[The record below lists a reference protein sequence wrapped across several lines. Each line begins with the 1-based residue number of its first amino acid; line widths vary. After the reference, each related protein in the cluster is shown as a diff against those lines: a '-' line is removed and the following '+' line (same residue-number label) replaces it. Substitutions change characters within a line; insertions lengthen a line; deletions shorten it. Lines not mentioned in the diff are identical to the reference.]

1 MLSYGVTYFRPMQL
15 ASKVIN
21 SLKFHLLSKGDESFF
36 FFFLSPLCIYRTSL
50 VAQMVK
56 ESTCNGGD
64 LGWIPELGRSS
75 RGGCHI
81 TSSFLN

>member
-36 FFFLSPLCIYRTSL
+36 FFF
-50 VAQMVK
+50 K
-56 ESTCNGGD
+56 STVY
-64 LGWIPELGRSS
+64 L
-75 RGGCHI
+75 
-81 TSSFLN
+81 